1 VGSKCVW
8 ICQSRACKKQGSLA
22 VFLAFENLQ
31 VPEWTVLKSQCMGQC
46 GNGPMVHVMP
56 DDIWYWRVQPVEV
69 LAIAERH
76 LINGQPIQAM
86 LYPRYHPAE
95 SKHPPQ
101 RPNP

>member
-1 VGSKCVW
+1 
-8 ICQSRACKKQGSLA
+8 
-22 VFLAFENLQ
+22 
-31 VPEWTVLKSQCMGQC
+31 
-46 GNGPMVHVMP
+46 MVHVMP